1 MVVLGGGLVNG
12 PSGSVLG
19 VRLVGVRIARGADGD
34 EAQQREFF
42 ERRIR
47 PALVRYCYECHS
59 VAAAEP
65 KGNLRVDSRVGITRG
80 GQSGAAVVPGHPED
94 SLLLQAMRHDGLEM
108 PPGKRLPEPIL
119 ADFENWIRQ
128 GAFDPRDSAGDPG
141 STLEMLR
148 SLQWEDR
155 RDWWSLQPL
164 PAGNRSPEAA
174 LHGLVNRIDLWL
186 QSAKQQRGL
195 TSAPPADQR
204 VLARRLS
211 FTLRGIPPAT
221 DEAEGDVN
229 IDASDRLLDQY
240 LASPHLGEH
249 WARHWMDV
257 VRYTDTYG
265 YEWDIPAKGAWRY
278 RDYLTR
284 AFNRDVGF
292 DQLVREQ
299 IAGDLLESP
308 RLDHD
313 EQLNESLLGVMFYQL
328 GEKRHGD
335 SAEFDGIHQEMLDN
349 KIDALSKAFQATT
362 VACARCHD
370 HKLDAVLQSEYYALG
385 GALISSRWVT
395 NTVDL
400 PDRFRPHFALL
411 HDHKSRL
418 RELLA
423 AGWRAELAK
432 LRTFLASPPPAE
444 TASNAADPVATPAER
459 WRRLFLE
466 RKEPAPPLEDPLRI
480 WQAMRDAREP
490 DAIAAAWRGLRAEY
504 DSQSRERQAA
514 NQRDFLQIA
523 DLSTGLPVGWS
534 IDGAALDEPVPVGDF
549 ALLASGEN
557 ALMHFSLGGRSTGAY
572 SPRMNGA
579 LRSPFLRTFDR
590 AFLSFE
596 LVGGDFAAVRTVVDN
611 AFLTERQQYLNHPF
625 PGWLVQPTLGQ
636 FKDRNVYL
644 EIATKTSN
652 PNFPPR
658 VGLGGACS
666 EEQAADPRSWW
677 GVSRIFAHNGSAP
690 PADELERFTTLWGDS
705 DPDSTEAVAGRFCDW
720 FDKAIE
726 RWQRGAPSRDDVRLL
741 NWMLQ
746 RELISNRLR
755 ELPEDTRRSVEQ
767 YRQLESQLPSP
778 RTANGM
784 ADIDP
789 GVDYRLNV
797 RGEYADLADPVPRGF
812 VRAISERAGDGTANR
827 FSAPGSGR
835 LELAQIV
842 ASPKNPLTARV
853 YANRVWQWMFGDGL
867 VRTPDDFGHLGDPP
881 LHRELLDE
889 LASELIAGEWSSK
902 RLIRRLAH
910 SSTWRQSSRI
920 DPEAAAADADNRC
933 YHHYPLRRL
942 EAESIR
948 DAMLAASGLLDRQLY
963 GPPINPYRVN
973 EDPQKRLFSGPVEG
987 QFRRSLYT
995 KVTIMEPPRFLA
1007 IFNQPAP
1014 KIPTGKRD
1022 VTNTPAQ
1029 SLALLNDP
1037 TVVALASAWGKQLAS
1052 APPQAVAERLRDGFR
1067 AALSREPNADELARW
1082 ETLASDLAA
1091 MHGMSPEQVTGS
1103 EAVWSDLAHALFNLK
1118 EFVYLR

>member
-1 MVVLGGGLVNG
+1 MLCQPQGRVRGIPVGGSRTA
-12 PSGSVLG
+12 SGGEV
-19 VRLVGVRIARGADGD
+19 D
-34 EAQQREFF
+34 EAAQREFF

-59 VAAAEP
+59 VTASEP
-65 KGNLRVDSRVGITRG
+65 KGDLRVDSRAGVTRG
-80 GQSGAAVVPGHPED
+80 GQSGAAVVPGRPED
-94 SLLLQAMRHDGLEM
+94 SLLLKAMRHDGLEM
-108 PPGKRLPEPIL
+108 PPGKRLPEPII
-119 ADFENWIRQ
+119 ADFENWIRR
-128 GAFDPRDSAGDPG
+128 GAFDPRENAGDPDG
-141 STLEMLR
+141 TREMLR

-155 RDWWSLQPL
+155 RDWWSLRPL
-164 PAGNRSPEAA
+164 PARNRSPETKPGSLA
-174 LHGLVNRIDLWL
+174 NRVDLWL
-186 QSAKQQRGL
+186 QSAKEQRSL
-195 TSAPPADQR
+195 PSAPPADPR
-204 VLARRLS
+204 TLARRLS
-211 FTLRGIPPAT
+211 FTLLGIPPAT
-221 DEAEGDVN
+221 EDAEATSRDDN
-229 IDASDRLLDQY
+229 PDAVDRLLDQY

-308 RLDHD
+308 RRDID
-313 EQLNESLLGVMFYQL
+313 EQMNESLIGVMFYQL

-385 GALISSRWVT
+385 GALISSRWIT

-400 PDRFRPHFALL
+400 PDRHRPHFAWLRE
-411 HDHKSRL
+411 HKSRL
-418 RELLA
+418 RGLLA
-423 AGWRAELAK
+423 ADWRAELGR
-432 LRTFLASPPPAE
+432 LRLFLASPPAVAAASDPA
-444 TASNAADPVATPAER
+444 APAKMAEER

-466 RKEPAPPLEDPLRI
+466 RKDSAPPLEDPLRI
-480 WQAMRDAREP
+480 WHAVRDAREP
-490 DAIAAAWRGLRAEY
+490 DAITAAWRALRAEY
-504 DSQSRERQAA
+504 DAQSRERQAA

-523 DLSTGLPVGWS
+523 DLSAGLPTGWS
-534 IDGAALDEPVPVGDF
+534 VDGTAVGEPVPVGDF
-549 ALLASGEN
+549 ALHASGEN
-557 ALMHFSLGGRSTGAY
+557 ALMHFSLGGLSTGAY
-572 SPRMNGA
+572 SIRMNGA
-579 LRSPFLRTFDR
+579 LRTPFLRTFDKP
-590 AFLSFE
+590 FLSFE
-596 LVGGDFAAVRTVVDN
+596 YAGGDFAAIRTVVDN
-611 AFLTERQQYLNHPF
+611 AFLTERQQYLNQPF
-625 PGWLVQPTLGQ
+625 PGWLTQSTLGQ

-666 EEQAADPRSWW
+666 EEQVADPRSWW
-677 GVSRIFAHNGSAP
+677 SVSRIVAHNGSAP
-690 PADELERFTTLWGDS
+690 PADELNRFAALWGDS
-705 DPDSTEAVAGRFCDW
+705 DPDAIETVVTRFCGWLDT
-720 FDKAIE
+720 AIE
-726 RWQRGAPSRDDVRLL
+726 RWQLGSSSRDDVRLL

-746 RELISNRLR
+746 RELLSNRLA
-755 ELPEDTRRSVEQ
+755 EFAEVTRSSIEQ
-767 YRQLESQLPSP
+767 YRELESRLPTP

-784 ADIDP
+784 ADVDP

-812 VRAISERAGDGTANR
+812 VRAISERSDDEGTNR
-827 FSAPGSGR
+827 FTSPGSGR
-835 LELAQIV
+835 LELARII
-842 ASPKNPLTARV
+842 ASPNNPLTARV
-853 YANRVWQWMFGDGL
+853 YANRVWQWMFGEGL

-881 LHRELLDE
+881 LHQELLEE
-889 LASELIAGEWSSK
+889 LATDLIAGEWSTK
-902 RLIRRLAH
+902 RLLRRLAH
-910 SSTWRQSSRI
+910 SSSWQQSSRI
-920 DPEAAAADADNRC
+920 DPAASAADPDNRC

-948 DAMLAASGLLDRQLY
+948 DAMLAAGGLLDRQLY

-973 EDPQKRLFSGPVEG
+973 EDPQKRLFSGPVDG
-987 QFRRSLYT
+987 NFRRSLYT

-1022 VTNTPAQ
+1022 VSNTPAQ

-1037 TVVALASAWGKQLAS
+1037 TVVALATAWGKQLAGGPPQS
-1052 APPQAVAERLRDGFR
+1052 APDRIRDCFR
-1067 AALSREPNADELARW
+1067 AALSRDPDAGELARW
-1082 ETLASDLAA
+1082 ETLTSDLAA
-1091 MHGMSPEQVTGS
+1091 MHGLSPDQIASS
-1103 EAVWSDLAHALFNLK
+1103 EALWSDLAHALFNLK